1 MIARKLC
8 LIVIVALMT
17 SCGGKNPPPPAPKP
31 THLIM
36 DIEASGNLNPNVD
49 GQPSPLLVKFYEL
62 KSLSAFT
69 KADFMALYDKDQGTL
84 GSELVQ
90 KHEVILQPNEKK
102 TLHFEPT
109 DDTRAI
115 GAFAVFRKYEQARWR
130 ASVNFPPHET
140 TVVHVS
146 VGANSLDMQ

>member
-1 MIARKLC
+1 MIARKLF
-8 LIVIVALMT
+8 LMVIVALMT
-17 SCGGKNPPPPAPKP
+17 SCGGKTPPPTQPKP
-31 THLIM
+31 THVIM
-36 DIEASGNLNPNVD
+36 DIEASGNLNPNAD

-69 KADFMALYDKDQGTL
+69 KADFMALYDKDQAVL

-90 KHEVILQPNEKK
+90 KNEVILQPNEKK
-102 TLHFEPT
+102 TLHFKPS
-109 DDTRAI
+109 DDTQAI

-130 ASVNFPPHET
+130 ASVNVPPHET

-146 VGANSLDMQ
+146 VGSTSLDMQ